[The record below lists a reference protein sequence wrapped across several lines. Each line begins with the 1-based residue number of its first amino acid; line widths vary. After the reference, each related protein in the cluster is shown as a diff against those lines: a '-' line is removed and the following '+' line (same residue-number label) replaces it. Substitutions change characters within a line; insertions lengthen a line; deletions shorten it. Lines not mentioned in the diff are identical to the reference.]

1 MLLVLSH
8 LQEALHSLHP
18 HFPTVETLGILVT
31 QKVFGTFL
39 LWQQTPCHR
48 LKFGSGIKILVSFQC
63 SEMVSLSNGCL
74 KNDCICR
81 SFRARH
87 RTENFERHVRSDQTS
102 FWLLQTKKREKKK
115 ITYSKVIMPKQ
126 VGLIIPR
133 GPFLNLEWFVGLLKG
148 DNWIH
153 TELAAGMHTQS
164 AAECECSRPGI
175 VSHPEICTYKSQC
188 PCTTPH
194 KWLQWKGRDRV
205 GTGSWVTHPLVPAR
219 RRPTFLW
226 ENLWNARVN
235 SHVCTWASRTI

>member
-1 MLLVLSH
+1 
-8 LQEALHSLHP
+8 
-18 HFPTVETLGILVT
+18 
-31 QKVFGTFL
+31 
-39 LWQQTPCHR
+39 
-48 LKFGSGIKILVSFQC
+48 
-63 SEMVSLSNGCL
+63 
-74 KNDCICR
+74 
-81 SFRARH
+81 
-87 RTENFERHVRSDQTS
+87 
-102 FWLLQTKKREKKK
+102 
-115 ITYSKVIMPKQ
+115 MPKQ

-164 AAECECSRPGI
+164 AVECECSRSGI

-235 SHVCTWASRTI
+235 SHVCTWASRTIWVGAGKKWGVCVGLRTFHAGYPGLCCMHACMQGCAFENLSIEFQTVRKSTRMWGLSRAINEPRSTFLVRGMSTSRSFLHNSFELWLTQHHPSHADADLYNICSNSFESNYSHYST